1 MAGPLRIAV
10 VNRFAPPDAAITG
23 RAAQE
28 LAQALQAALPAAEV
42 RLYATTATYDGSET
56 APAPESTVPI
66 HRVPGSEGRAG
77 LARLKASLQDGRRLA
92 GAATRWANVVI
103 SLTDPPLLSFWLGA
117 ARLRRTFRWAEWTMD
132 LYPEAFAAAGLV
144 RDGHPLLQAIRRV
157 LAVRRP
163 DLYVA
168 LGAQQREAVLAWRRA
183 KEPAYLLPCGIV
195 PLGEARSPVPA
206 WKAAAGGRTVLAYA
220 GNVGEAH
227 CVEGLIRLAR
237 MADPARFA
245 LVLALYGSGAEA
257 VRARLQDA
265 PHVTWA
271 ERLGHDELLH
281 ADVHL
286 ASLRPEWSHVCVPSK
301 AVSSICLGRP
311 VLFVGAPESDVWH
324 LTHRAGWCVTALPG
338 GDADPDELARAL
350 AEIAEPELLARRTAT
365 ARLRGDAL
373 RRLKAGTLEQ
383 LASWC
388 AGAAPLPAGGTFR
401 EEAA

>member
-1 MAGPLRIAV
+1 
-10 VNRFAPPDAAITG
+10 
-23 RAAQE
+23 
-28 LAQALQAALPAAEV
+28 
-42 RLYATTATYDGSET
+42 
-56 APAPESTVPI
+56 
-66 HRVPGSEGRAG
+66 
-77 LARLKASLQDGRRLA
+77 
-92 GAATRWANVVI
+92 
-103 SLTDPPLLSFWLGA
+103 
-117 ARLRRTFRWAEWTMD
+117 
-132 LYPEAFAAAGLV
+132 
-144 RDGHPLLQAIRRV
+144 
-157 LAVRRP
+157 
-163 DLYVA
+163 
-168 LGAQQREAVLAWRRA
+168 
-183 KEPAYLLPCGIV
+183 
-195 PLGEARSPVPA
+195 
-206 WKAAAGGRTVLAYA
+206 
-220 GNVGEAH
+220 
-227 CVEGLIRLAR
+227 